1 MLLGTVPG
9 DGANAN
15 NGSEGAATIN
25 LRGLDTEITL
35 VLMNGRRMEPFNIN
49 GQVDTATISTALI
62 DRVDV
67 VTGGA

>member
-1 MLLGTVPG
+1 
-9 DGANAN
+9 
-15 NGSEGAATIN
+15 
-25 LRGLDTEITL
+25 
-35 VLMNGRRMEPFNIN
+35 MNGRRMEPFNIN